1 MSMENDTLPAT
12 FIKLDG
18 TGRKPR
24 LSQIQFLNWYVR
36 SKARIKVGILPVASG
51 KSFIAKALQR
61 GINCNIITCNNIL
74 VDQYESGYPADNILK
89 GAVHYSCPAYPGQS
103 CDVVRDIFGG
113 CNNCAYEK
121 CRDRAHSGEGT
132 VFNPMSLYAL
142 TRSQSAEGMP
152 SFKQT
157 RPALT
162 IVDEAHQLPS
172 MLKLLSSA
180 SFSARDYQLPKDITS
195 YPKVLK
201 WLKESRDSIT
211 SLMKTV
217 KETAKLAE
225 LETEKRKF
233 DHVIHGF
240 AEDQANYAV
249 YIEER
254 NRHKH
259 LVLAPVKVVKSVADK
274 ILGTGPILF
283 MSGTLFKTD
292 IEELIGSGSYES
304 FEAPSAIPKEQRP
317 LYFEPAPFR
326 MNYQTDP
333 RLIVEL
339 IEKKIAEHPGLN
351 TIIHVSYALS
361 KRLQP
366 HFSIPIIANEA
377 ANKSAK
383 LEEFKKNG
391 GVFLAAGCA
400 EGIDLADN
408 LCRLTIIP
416 QLLFPALNDPIVA
429 KRKAMADGSRWYDLE
444 VIKTTIQQVGR
455 STRHEKDWSNSYIL
469 DPMFGA
475 LFARHKHELPNYFRE
490 CIIFGDKR

>member
-1 MSMENDTLPAT
+1 MSLENDTLPAT
-12 FIKLDG
+12 FLKLDG
-18 TGRKPR
+18 SGRKPR
-24 LSQIQFLNWYVR
+24 IGQIQFLNWFVR

-51 KSFIAKALQR
+51 KSFIAKALQQ
-61 GINCNIITCNNIL
+61 GINCSIITCNNIL
-74 VDQYESGYPADNILK
+74 VDQYEDGYPRDNILK
-89 GAVHYSCPAYPGQS
+89 GMTHYSCAAYPGQT
-103 CDVVRDIFGG
+103 CDIVRDIFGG
-113 CNNCAYEK
+113 CANCTYEK

-142 TRSQSAEGMP
+142 LRSQSGEGMP
-152 SFKQT
+152 NFKQT
-157 RPALT
+157 RPGLT

-201 WLKESRDSIT
+201 WLKESQTSIAT
-211 SLMKTV
+211 LMKTV
-217 KETAKLAE
+217 KDASKLAD
-225 LETEKRKF
+225 LESEKRKF

-240 AEDQANYAV
+240 SEDQANYAV

-259 LVLAPVKVVKSVADK
+259 LVLSPVKVVKSVADR

-292 IEELIGSGSYES
+292 IEELVGSSSFES

-317 LYFEPAPFR
+317 LYYEPAPFR
-326 MNYQTDP
+326 LNYQTDP
-333 RLIVEL
+333 KLIVDL
-339 IEKKIAEHPGLN
+339 IEQKIAQNPGLN

-366 HFSIPIIANEA
+366 NFTIPILYNDA
-377 ANKSAK
+377 ANKSEK
-383 LEEFKKNG
+383 LEEFKREG

-400 EGIDLADN
+400 EGIDLADD
-408 LCRLTIIP
+408 LCRLTIVP
-416 QLLFPALNDPIVA
+416 QLLFPALNDPIVS
-429 KRKAMADGSRWYDLE
+429 KRKALPDGEIWYALQ
-444 VIKTTIQQVGR
+444 VLGTLIQQVGR
-455 STRHEKDWSNSYIL
+455 STRHEGDRSKSYVF
-469 DPMFGA
+469 DSMFGN
-475 LFARHKHELPNYFRE
+475 LFARYKKELPKYFTE
-490 CIIFGDKR
+490 SVVWGTK